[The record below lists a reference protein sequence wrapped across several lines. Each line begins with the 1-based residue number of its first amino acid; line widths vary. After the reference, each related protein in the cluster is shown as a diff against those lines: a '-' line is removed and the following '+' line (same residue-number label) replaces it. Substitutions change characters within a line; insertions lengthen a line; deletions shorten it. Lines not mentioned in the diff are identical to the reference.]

1 MINVT
6 RTYLPPFEEFCEEIR
21 SLWDSRIVTN
31 MGPKHE
37 EFREALERML
47 DARVSLFANGH
58 LALEGVLRA
67 LELPQ
72 GGEVVTTPLS
82 FASTVNAIIRCGLKP
97 VFADVLEADGTL
109 NPALAERAITLRTV
123 AILPVHV
130 YGNICDAEAFADIA
144 SRHALPLIY
153 DAAHAFGVRY
163 KGRSALTLGDA
174 SIVSFHATK
183 VFSTIEGGAVVLPNG
198 EENSSYDRSR
208 TKLFD
213 DVLAR
218 KVLVRGDLK
227 SFLDSLDDEK
237 NFGIRDYEICVSA
250 GGNAKMNE
258 LQAAMGLC
266 NLRHFDEVLAA
277 RKAVYELYRQLLPSK
292 VRVLE
297 PCGCIDPNYSYM
309 PVLLED
315 RDQAYALLLEN
326 GIRARK
332 YFYPLLSYLPFC
344 EPYKADTPVAR
355 SICDHVLCLPLYPG
369 LEPADVERICTILS
383 Y

>member
-58 LALEGVLRA
+58 LALEGILRA

-72 GGEVVTTPLS
+72 GGEVITTPLS

-97 VFADVLEADGTL
+97 VFVDVIEADGTL
-109 NPALAERAITLRTV
+109 NPALAERAITPRTV

-130 YGNICDAEAFADIA
+130 YGNVCDAEAFADIA
-144 SRHALPLIY
+144 SRHSLPLIY

-163 KGRSALTLGDA
+163 RGRSALTLGDA

-183 VFSTIEGGAVVLPNG
+183 VFSTIEGGAVVSANDYVQRL
-198 EENSSYDRSR
+198 E
-208 TKLFD
+208 
-213 DVLAR
+213 
-218 KVLVRGDLK
+218 
-227 SFLDSLDDEK
+227 DEK
-237 NFGIRDYEICVSA
+237 NFGIRDYELCVSA

-277 RKAVYELYRQLLPSK
+277 RKAVYELYRSLLPGS

-297 PCGCIDPNYSYM
+297 PRGGIDPNYSYM

-315 RDQAYALLLEN
+315 RNRAYALLLEN

>member
-37 EFREALERML
+37 AFREALERFL
-47 DARVSLFANGH
+47 EVPAVSLFANGH
-58 LALEGVLRA
+58 LALEGVIRA
-67 LELPQ
+67 LNLPR
-72 GGEVVTTPLS
+72 GGEVITTPFS
-82 FASTVNAIIRCGLKP
+82 FPSTVNAILRCGLVP

-109 NPALAERAITLRTV
+109 NPALAESLITPRTV

-130 YGNICDAEAFADIA
+130 YGNVCDAEAFADIA
-144 SRHALPLIY
+144 SRHGLPLIY

-163 KGRSALTLGDA
+163 RGRSALTLGDA
-174 SIVSFHATK
+174 SVVSFHATK
-183 VFSTIEGGAVVLPNG
+183 VFSTVEGGAVVLPHG
-198 EENSSYDRSR
+198 EEYF
-208 TKLFD
+208 FD
-213 DVLAR
+213 NG
-218 KVLVRGDLK
+218 VLVREGRK
-227 SFLDSLDDEK
+227 SFSVALDDEK

-266 NLRHFDEVLAA
+266 NLRHFGEVLAA
-277 RKAVYELYRQLLPSK
+277 RKAVYELYRQSLPSS
-292 VRVLE
+292 VRLLE
-297 PCGCIDPNYSYM
+297 PREGIGPNYSYM
-309 PVLLED
+309 PVLLEN
-315 RDQAYALLLEN
+315 RDEAHALLLDS

-332 YFYPLLSYLPFC
+332 YFYPLLSDLPQC
-344 EPYKADTPVAR
+344 REYTASTPVAR
-355 SICDHVLCLPLYPG
+355 CLCDHVLCLPIYPD

>member
-6 RTYLPPFEEFCEEIR
+6 RTYLPPFDEFCEEIR

-72 GGEVVTTPLS
+72 GGEVITTPLS

-109 NPALAERAITLRTV
+109 NPVLAERAITLRTV

-174 SIVSFHATK
+174 SVVSFHATK
-183 VFSTIEGGAVVLPNG
+183 VFSTIEGGAVVLPDM

-227 SFLDSLDDEK
+227 SFLEALDDEK

-266 NLRHFDEVLAA
+266 NLRHFDEVLAV
-277 RKAVYELYRQLLPSK
+277 RKAVYELYRHLLPSK

-297 PCGCIDPNYSYM
+297 PRGGIDPNYSYM
-309 PVLLED
+309 PVLLEN
-315 RDQAYALLLEN
+315 RDEAYALLLEN

-332 YFYPLLSYLPFC
+332 YFYPLLSDLPFC
-344 EPYKADTPVAR
+344 EPYKTDTPVAR

-369 LEPADVERICTILS
+369 LEPAEVERICRIL
-383 Y
+383 